1 MRNWVLLVGILLSAG
16 MSSSLG
22 WAQTVAGTLSGH
34 VVDSTGAVMPGVKVS
49 AKNEQTGLRREAV
62 ANEEGYYRM
71 SFLPLGSYQVTV
83 AAPGFETIEKTSVLV
98 ELNEDTVS
106 DFTMKPSR
114 MAQTVKVTGEAPLI
128 ERTDGEVKFSL
139 DAKAVED
146 TPLAGRNFMSLVEQ
160 IPGFQ
165 NASWIGSSNNPTN
178 STGSYAV
185 FNGTGSRQATFQVD
199 GVNNDDSSENQNR
212 QNVNISSIREFQVL
226 TNAYTAEFGRAGGAV
241 VLVQTKSGTNKFHGD
256 AYDFIQNDIFNAN
269 GFFQNQGGVQR
280 QRIRRNQYGGT
291 LGGPLRRDRLFF
303 FASSERVA
311 NVGKGTMTRF
321 TWLPADGPRA
331 CGPGEVAKPRGPYC
345 VDPATHPNLQRDLSF
360 MQKVMDLWK
369 TPELQGKAPNDP
381 IACSDMI
388 ASGRPNRCVNVKGLP
403 FTFPDSDYSGKLDWN
418 ARTNTTVSA
427 RYQYSRQ
434 IRLGPRII
442 FGDNFGTNNNRQYN
456 VGLTGTHIFSP
467 RQTGEFR
474 YGFGN
479 RATLQDVTDGNDIS
493 TIRFNS
499 TLYSPGLTSDTLA
512 FAGTIIGTSTNVPIN
527 RRQRDHQLVYNHTNV
542 FTRHTLRAGIDQRF
556 QALDDLSGDR
566 SRGFWTFGTLDSLAS
581 IRAGTGFSGWEN
593 FLRGFVTGFQ
603 EGFGNPRA
611 ENRFRETNL
620 YGQDDFRVRRN
631 LTLNLGLRWEGVG
644 TPREIKDRFQYGYKG
659 DYNNFE
665 PRLGFAWQ
673 PRVENRLLQKVAGGP
688 GNFVIRGGYGIFHS
702 RLFQSI
708 FSQNQLSIRTQPP
721 NGFAADFSA
730 NCRNEIS
737 DPSCG
742 LVFTP
747 GIASRSKLATVGGV
761 RVQGGQ
767 LLSTLLIPDPHLSL
781 PYVQQWN
788 LTLERQLP
796 RNMAI
801 QVSYNGNRTIGNPFY
816 DGTNQ
821 AVFPIVSPLVSVDV
835 GGGNF
840 QPLVFDRVCRDFSNP
855 ICVTL
860 DPKTGTVD
868 PIKSGALQ
876 EFSTLTGDTATLAE
890 KGIVIVNGV
899 PHGYVSLATPRLN
912 ERRPD
917 PNFIRNVNLRNF
929 GWGYYE
935 GMVAKL
941 TKRTSHGLSFTA
953 SWVWS
958 KAIDTGSEQTFT
970 GVDVNTPTGKN
981 NAARS
986 LRGLS
991 GFDARHRVVISYSYE
1006 MPSFKAQ
1013 HPLIRYAAEGWQISG
1028 VTIFQSGNPFTVVAG
1043 YDVNLD
1049 GVGGDRPAIAD
1060 PSFLGRSVDN
1070 GRGMSPCPTTVPAG
1084 SPCPDTLSQ
1093 LQLPGS
1099 IFIPAQAG
1107 TIAGDKRLLT
1117 PGSDGSGTIGRN
1129 TFFSQGMNNFDA
1141 AFSKSIFIREG
1152 MRLQIRMEFYNLFNR
1167 VMFDVPDRTI
1177 LSSAPLGR
1185 IESQRNPANFV
1196 NSARSNGSRMGQ
1208 IALRLIF

>member
-1 MRNWVLLVGILLSAG
+1 MQTRVWVHWLETLLLVV
-16 MSSSLG
+16 MCSSLG
-22 WAQTVAGTLSGH
+22 SAQTVTGTLSGH
-34 VVDSTGAVMPGVKVS
+34 VVDSTGAVMPGVTVS
-49 AKNEQTGLRREAV
+49 ARNEQTGLRREAV
-62 ANEEGYYRM
+62 TNPEGYYRM
-71 SFLPLGSYQVTV
+71 SFVPLGSYQVTV
-83 AAPGFETIEKTSVLV
+83 EAAGFEVVEKTGVSV
-98 ELNEDTVS
+98 ELNEDTLS
-106 DFTMKPSR
+106 DFTMRPSR
-114 MAQTVKVTGEAPLI
+114 VAQTVKITGEAPLI

-139 DAKAVED
+139 DAKQVED

-241 VLVQTKSGTNKFHGD
+241 ILVQTKSGTNKFHGD
-256 AYDFIQNDIFNAN
+256 AYDFIQNDVFNAN
-269 GFFQNQGGVQR
+269 GFFQNQGGVPR

-291 LGGPLRRDRLFF
+291 LGGPIRRDRLFF
-303 FASSERVA
+303 FGSAERVS

-321 TWLPADGPRA
+321 TWLPTDGPRA

-345 VDPATHPNLQRDLSF
+345 VDPATHPHLQRDLNF
-360 MQKVMDLWK
+360 MQSVMDLWK
-369 TPELQGKAPNDP
+369 TPQLQGKTPNDP
-381 IACSDMI
+381 IACGDMI
-388 ASGRPNRCVNVKGLP
+388 ASGRQNRCVNVGGLG
-403 FTFPDSDYSGKLDWN
+403 FSQPDSDYSAKLDWN
-418 ARTNTTVSA
+418 AGGNTTVSL

-434 IRLGPRII
+434 IRNSSRII

-456 VGLTGTHIFSP
+456 LGFTATHIFSP

-479 RATLQDVTDGNDIS
+479 RATLQDVTDGDQIP
-493 TIRFNS
+493 TIRFGS

-542 FTRHTLRAGIDQRF
+542 FNRHTLRSGVDQRF
-556 QALDDLSGDR
+556 GALDDLSGDR
-566 SRGFWTFGTLDSLAS
+566 SRGFWTFGTNDSLAS
-581 IRAGTGFSGWEN
+581 IRAGTGFTGWEN
-593 FLRGFVTGFQ
+593 FLRGFVTGYQ
-603 EGFGNPRA
+603 AGFGNPIA
-611 ENRFRETNL
+611 ENRFDETNL
-620 YGQDDFRVRRN
+620 YAQDDWRVRRN

-644 TPREIKDRFQYGYKG
+644 APREIKNRFQYGYQG

-665 PRLGFAWQ
+665 PRFGFAWQ
-673 PRVENRLLQKVAGGP
+673 PAFKTPWLRQITGGP

-721 NGFAADFSA
+721 NGFAANFSG
-730 NCRNEIS
+730 NCSDEIS
-737 DPSCG
+737 DPTCG
-742 LVFTP
+742 FVFTP
-747 GIASRSKLATVGGV
+747 GVASLSAPASGGDV
-761 RVQGGQ
+761 SVKGGQ
-767 LLSTLLIPDPHLSL
+767 LLSTLLIPDPHLEL

-788 LTLERQLP
+788 LTLERQLG
-796 RNMAI
+796 RNMAV
-801 QVSYNGNRTIGNPFY
+801 QVAYNGNRTIGNPFY
-816 DGTNQ
+816 DGANQ
-821 AVFPIVSPLVSVDV
+821 AAFPIVSPLVSVDV

-840 QPLVFDRVCRDFSNP
+840 QPVAFDRVCRDFTDP
-855 ICVTL
+855 ICLTL
-860 DPKTGTVD
+860 DADGNILPNSSGSLKTF
-868 PIKSGALQ
+868 SALP
-876 EFSTLTGDTATLAE
+876 SATATLAQ
-890 KGIVIVNGV
+890 KGIVIVDGV
-899 PHGYVSLATPRLN
+899 PHGYVSLNTPRYN

-935 GMVAKL
+935 GMVAKV
-941 TKRTSHGLSFTA
+941 TKRTSHGLSLTA
-953 SWVWS
+953 SWIWS

-970 GVDVNTPTGKN
+970 GVDTNAPSGKKS
-981 NAARS
+981 AARS

-991 GFDARHRVVISYSYE
+991 GFDAQHRVVISYSYE
-1006 MPSFKAQ
+1006 TPSLKSQ
-1013 HPLIRYAAEGWQISG
+1013 HPWIRYAAGGWQISG
-1028 VTIFQSGNPFTVVAG
+1028 VSTFQSGNPFTVLAG
-1043 YDVNLD
+1043 YDVNFD
-1049 GVGGDRPAIAD
+1049 GVNNDRPAIAD

-1070 GRGMSPCPTTVPAG
+1070 GRAQSPCPTAASG
-1084 SPCPDTLSQ
+1084 PCPDTLSQ
-1093 LQLPGS
+1093 LQLPGNV
-1099 IFIPAQAG
+1099 FIPAQAG
-1107 TIAGDKRLLT
+1107 TIAGNQRVLT
-1117 PGSDGSGTIGRN
+1117 PGSDGTGTIGRN

-1152 MRLQIRMEFYNLFNR
+1152 IRLQIRMEFYNLFNR
-1167 VMFDVPDRTI
+1167 VMFDVPDNTI
-1177 LSSAPLGR
+1177 LSSTPLGR
-1185 IESQRNPANFV
+1185 IESQRNPFNYV
-1196 NSARSNGSRMGQ
+1196 NAARSNGSRMGQ